1 MSGVVPR
8 AGRNEMVA
16 AYEQLRSDVLDQGRR
31 FVPTPGLALF
41 LRQGMTAW
49 MRAWACCSKEI
60 KSEPSSPLAAGGLSL
75 SVRTE
80 MTLILAAMILGQQQE
95 ITV

>member
-1 MSGVVPR
+1 MIP
-8 AGRNEMVA
+8 GRLLARRTEMVTD
-16 AYEQLRSDVLDQGRR
+16 YEQLRSAVLDQPRGS
-31 FVPTPGLALF
+31 VLPPGLALF

-49 MRAWACCSKEI
+49 MRAWTGCSRENQGEA
-60 KSEPSSPLAAGGLSL
+60 SCPLPAGRLSL

-80 MTLILAAMILGQQQE
+80 MTLILAGIILGQQRE